1 MEGLVKQ
8 YGGKPAVDGLSLEIA
23 RGEIFALLG
32 PNGAGKTTTVE
43 ILEGVRRADAGRIE
57 VLGLDPGR
65 EGQRLKARIGVMLQ
79 DGGLYPA
86 ITAREALS
94 VFAQFY
100 PHSRPADEL
109 IALVGLEDA
118 AGTRYRRLSGGQKQ
132 RLRLALSLV
141 GCPEL
146 VFLDE
151 PTTGLDPHARR
162 AAWEMIEG
170 LRAQGITVFLTTH
183 YLEEA
188 ERLADRVAIMDAGK
202 IVLAGTPESLVQGDR
217 TLVRLR
223 TAEPVALDLLAGLPE
238 AGNVREEAGAYLMQT
253 DRPSD
258 LLVSLTQALR
268 ERGVPI
274 LDLRVGRGTLEDVFL
289 ALTEKEPLE

>member
-100 PHSRPADEL
+100 PRSRPADEL

>member
-100 PHSRPADEL
+100 PRSRPADEL

-223 TAEPVALDLLAGLPE
+223 TAAPVGLDLLAGLPE